1 MLILIILCKFTVGG
15 ITVKSKMFKAFIFTV
30 AIVFLLVPVM
40 TANADIDLDVTKES
54 VVRIIA
60 DLGDGYGNWGSGFLI
75 GKQGDPV
82 QYIVTNYHVIEG
94 AKSIYL
100 YRGVDDLIELY
111 TTSIQMPIT
120 DIAVLELSE
129 QLYNQ
134 KTLTLR
140 DSEDVKVGDSVY
152 CLGFPSAADD
162 MDGSLSG
169 KPEDVTI
176 TSGIIS
182 KISETPDNVPFYQMD
197 ATINYGNSGGPL
209 VDENGCVIGVNT
221 FGMLDNDLYAAVTL
235 TDLIDALDSR
245 GITYDKYTEALDEP
259 PTETDTTED
268 EIVAPVD
275 EKENDEEED
284 NEEDKATSTK
294 DDSKINT
301 ITIVIISAAV
311 LLVIALVFIFVL
323 ARRNKAKTHYN
334 ANNLNAVNMPR
345 QGVKKVTGLVTC
357 VGGVFKGKNI
367 EVISKIYFGRNDD
380 CHVKYPSDT
389 KGISGKHCA
398 LEFDGGSFYLTDLG
412 SSYGTFLSNGQKLT
426 PKMKYT
432 ISDGEQFY
440 LASSAELFQVNIIR

>member
-1 MLILIILCKFTVGG
+1 M
-15 ITVKSKMFKAFIFTV
+15 KSKLFKALVFTV
-30 AIVFLLVPVM
+30 AIVFLFVPIM
-40 TANADIDLDVTKES
+40 TANADIDLDLTKES

-60 DLGDGYGNWGSGFLI
+60 DLGDGYSSWGSGFLI

-94 AKSIYL
+94 ANSIYL

-111 TTSIQMPIT
+111 TTSIQMPVT

-140 DSEDVKVGDSVY
+140 DSEDVKVGNSVY
-152 CLGFPSAADD
+152 CLGFPSAADE

-182 KISETPDNVPFYQMD
+182 KISETADNVPFYQMD
-197 ATINYGNSGGPL
+197 ATINQGNSGGPL
-209 VDENGCVIGVNT
+209 VDENGYVIGVNT

-245 GITYDKYTEALDEP
+245 GITYEKYSDVVDEE
-259 PTETDTTED
+259 PTES
-268 EIVAPVD
+268 
-275 EKENDEEED
+275 
-284 NEEDKATSTK
+284 DKATDEAAAPIDAQDQETSST
-294 DDSKINT
+294 DGIFGIDT
-301 ITIVIISAAV
+301 MTVIIIGAAA
-311 LLVIALVFIFVL
+311 LVIIALVLIIIIL
-323 ARRNKAKTHYN
+323 SRKKAKKPQQS
-334 ANNLNAVNMPR
+334 ANHSNAVNVPKQQSAR
-345 QGVKKVTGLVTC
+345 KVTGLATC
-357 VGGVFKGKNI
+357 VNGVFKGKNM
-367 EVISKIYFGRNDD
+367 EVKSKIYFGRNDN
-380 CHVKYPSDT
+380 CHVQYPSDT
-389 KGISGKHCA
+389 KGISGRHCA
-398 LEFDGGSFYLTDLG
+398 LEFDGQNFYLTDLG

-432 ISDGEQFY
+432 INDGEQFY
-440 LASSAELFQVNIIR
+440 MASSTELFQVSIIR